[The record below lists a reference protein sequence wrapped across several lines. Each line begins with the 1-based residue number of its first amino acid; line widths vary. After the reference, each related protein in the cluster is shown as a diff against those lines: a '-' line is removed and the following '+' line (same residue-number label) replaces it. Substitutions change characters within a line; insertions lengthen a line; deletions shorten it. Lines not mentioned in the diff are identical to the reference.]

1 MRLFRVLAGVVCALV
16 AAAGQAATF
25 TVNSTNDFDD
35 GVCNAAHCSLREA
48 IFAANAAAG
57 TDTIRFGIGAGQR
70 TIQPGS
76 ALPTITDPVIIDGT
90 TQPGYGGTPIIE
102 LDGSNAGL
110 GSNGLRISAG
120 GSTVMGL
127 VINRFLPAFPV
138 TNGHGILLETGG
150 GNTIQGNYIGTNI
163 AGTAALPN
171 GGDGV
176 RISGSTNNLVGRT
189 SLSQRSNLLSGNS
202 TDGVRVTGVNADG
215 NTIAGNRMGTN
226 AAGNAAVPNSVAGVG
241 IDSGTGNTV
250 GSGLAGD
257 TLVSGNGGDGIIISG
272 SADGTIVTGCWVGL
286 NAAGTA
292 ALANTGQGV
301 NLSGVNGNT
310 VGPGNIVSGN
320 VMSGILLIS
329 GSTGNTVA
337 ANFVG
342 LNASGSAA
350 VGNSLNG
357 IIVSDADGNT
367 IGPGNVVSGNGT
379 NGVRLRTGAS
389 GNVVKGNT
397 IGLNAAITAAIPNAD
412 GVQIN
417 DGAQDNTIGGPG
429 PDRNV
434 ISGNSNSG
442 VLLVDAPTSGN
453 VVQGNFIGSNASASA
468 AFPNGGD
475 GVAIQAG
482 ANANVIGGT
491 AAGTKNVIAFNVARG
506 VSIDSGTGNSVLG
519 NTISFNGNLGID
531 LGPAGVTPNDLGDPD
546 PGREPAA
553 ELPDPLVRSP
563 RHREHAGAGLSQQ
576 HRVLELSGR
585 ILLDDPLRRRRATGP
600 ASASWEPRT
609 R

>member
-1 MRLFRVLAGVVCALV
+1 M
-16 AAAGQAATF
+16 
-25 TVNSTNDFDD
+25 
-35 GVCNAAHCSLREA
+35 
-48 IFAANAAAG
+48 
-57 TDTIRFGIGAGQR
+57 
-70 TIQPGS
+70 
-76 ALPTITDPVIIDGT
+76 IIDGT

-127 VINRFLPAFPV
+127 VINRFLPAFPA

-163 AGTAALPN
+163 AGNAALPN

-226 AAGNAAVPNSVAGVG
+226 AAGNAAIPNSVAGVG
-241 IDSGTGNTV
+241 IDSGTGNIV

-301 NLSGVNGNT
+301 NLSGVDGNT

-342 LNASGSAA
+342 LNASGTAA

-442 VLLVDAPTSGN
+442 VLLVDAQTSGN

-482 ANANVIGGT
+482 ANANVDRWHRGRHEERHR
-491 AAGTKNVIAFNVARG
+491 VQRRARRLDRFG
-506 VSIDSGTGNSVLG
+506 DRQLG
-519 NTISFNGNLGID
+519 SRQHD
-531 LGPAGVTPNDLGDPD
+531 LLQRKSRHRSRPGRGDAERSGDPG
-546 PGREPAA
+546 PRREPAA
-553 ELPDPLVRSP
+553 ELPGPLVDPARP
-563 RHREHAGAGLSQQ
+563 GEHAGPGFTQQ
-576 HRVLELSGR
+576 HPVLELSDR
-585 ILLDDPLRRRRATGP
+585 VLLDDPLRRVGQRSRPALPGSRGP
-600 ASASWEPRT
+600 R
-609 R
+609 